1 MGWYTYCSE
10 KPVDFPSSS
19 AGGGGRSQGALLCAV
34 DYDVAVPDRAP
45 IAPNNPHKHSAYDG
59 ISSEELALLPL
70 PPLGSDFT
78 PLGDPRRGDFAREA
92 DFQALL
98 PHRKILDLND
108 PRNEHLLYLKSRGPA
123 VRDRDVFLLAGLDVS
138 VSFGEGGIPYTNY
151 VAYSQSLRM
160 RLLILRDL
168 RPHLFTESIP
178 LSEDVIKASDV
189 YRSILA
195 AQSGN
200 YSSGLATAAA
210 PIQPSFPAGEEPD
223 PETLATQHDASKSK
237 MTSFLERVR
246 NSHTALSRRHRRKKM
261 MTASAV
267 AETEYF
273 VANEKEG
280 PVLLPP
286 RRRALRPKAKVRT
299 VMSMEVTRCDLLVQ
313 VVSARNVPLRMEID
327 EEQFTVSGGLSPKK
341 PKRASKTGLDLESQV
356 EEQLEERL
364 SPDRDGNRPLIT
376 GDLLDATKMREK
388 KRART
393 FVEVRFQDAV
403 HSTTGMEGASP
414 LWKQSLS
421 LPFKAPQG
429 DYTPDNLAQ
438 VRWTRTWGVMATVSP
453 HSYFMALAL
462 ERAGY
467 CNL

>member
-10 KPVDFPSSS
+10 KPVDIPSSS
-19 AGGGGRSQGALLCAV
+19 AGSGGRSQGALLCTV
-34 DYDVAVPDRAP
+34 DYDVAVPDRAS
-45 IAPNNPHKHSAYDG
+45 IAPHIPHHKHNQYDG

-70 PPLGSDFT
+70 PPIGSDYT
-78 PLGDPRRGDFAREA
+78 ALGDPRRGDFAREA
-92 DFQALL
+92 DFQALM
-98 PHRKILDLND
+98 PHRRTLDLND

-123 VRDRDVFLLAGLDVS
+123 VRDRDVFLLSGLDVS
-138 VSFGEGGIPYTNY
+138 VPFGEGGLPYTNY
-151 VAYSQSLRM
+151 VAFSQALRM

-168 RPHLFTESIP
+168 RPHLFIESIP
-178 LSEDVIKASDV
+178 LSEDVIKASEL

-195 AQSGN
+195 GQGGN
-200 YSSGLATAAA
+200 YTSGLATAA
-210 PIQPSFPAGEEPD
+210 PPSQSSYLGGDDAD
-223 PETLATQHDASKSK
+223 PEALASQHDASRTK
-237 MTSFLERVR
+237 MTAFLERVR

-273 VANEKEG
+273 IANEKEG

-286 RRRALRPKAKVRT
+286 RKRALRPKAKVRT
-299 VMSMEVTRCDLLVQ
+299 VMSTEVTRCDLLVQ

-327 EEQFTVSGGLSPKK
+327 EEQFTASGGLSPKK
-341 PKRASKTGLDLESQV
+341 PKRGTRTEQDRGMEPDSPV
-356 EEQLEERL
+356 ENLEERL

-393 FVEVRFQDAV
+393 FVEVRFQETV
-403 HSTTGMEGASP
+403 RSTTGMEGGSP

-421 LPFKAPQG
+421 LPFRAPQG

-438 VRWTRTWGVMATVSP
+438 VRQTDRQTD
-453 HSYFMALAL
+453 
-462 ERAGY
+462 RQIDR
-467 CNL
+467 